1 MLSRFVRFPFT
12 LLLSLTILLSS
23 VTFALARDDQRL
35 RSINSYVG
43 MTWNLS
49 DANEPLLEM
58 SDESRSNLDL
68 GFIFPFGQF
77 GMHLSESLHYNSQ
90 TRRYL
95 LMLLSEEGRRGS
107 FLELRQVGGSNI
119 FSTTSGPKIDLVD
132 RGNVKVLNGSNGNQY
147 SFITDSEGALRCIR
161 IQDREGSY
169 IRLTYNSAGLID
181 SLADNHG
188 RTVSVNYD
196 DNHVAFLVQTWN
208 VATGWVVKS
217 WNAST
222 SHHASKSTETDSEDV
237 PGFGLTKR
245 IPRDAVTT
253 TYTREMASCDQMLA
267 RMFGGPGAVAAANS
281 YEPARLS
288 GNYPIYRG
296 DLRGDDGIF
305 RPGHLSYA
313 MHLYGSENGTGVT
326 PLYVPAG
333 FTGHSNSPTPTDA
346 AVTFYYPQLGKMKNV
361 TLAVFHVA
369 NFQIQNEN
377 GRIRIGNIGGRGGS
391 FELYKHSH
399 IEFYRGNTGLP
410 SSSRRQAL
418 RIHPSLVFGTAE
430 TKL

>member
-1 MLSRFVRFPFT
+1 MLSRTVRFAFT
-12 LLLSLTILLSS
+12 LLLSLTFFLSAL
-23 VTFALARDDQRL
+23 TFAFARDDQRP
-35 RSINSYVG
+35 RSVNSYVG

-49 DANEPLLEM
+49 DPGEPLLEM
-58 SDESRSNLDL
+58 SDESRSDLDL

-95 LMLLSEEGRRGS
+95 LMLLSEQGRRGN
-107 FLELRQVGGSNI
+107 FLELRSVGGSNV

-132 RGNVKVLNGSNGNQY
+132 RGSLKILNGPNGNQY
-147 SFITDSEGALRCIR
+147 TFNTDSVGGLRCIR
-161 IQDREGSY
+161 IQDRAGST
-169 IRLTYNSAGLID
+169 IRFTYNSAGLID
-181 SLADNHG
+181 GLADDHG

-208 VATGWVVKS
+208 VSTGWVVKS

-222 SHHASKSTETDSEDV
+222 SHHASKSTGTNSEDG
-237 PGFGLTKR
+237 PRFALTKR
-245 IPRDAVTT
+245 MPRDAVTT
-253 TYTREMASCDQMLA
+253 TYTREMANCDQMLA
-267 RMFGGPGAVAAANS
+267 RVFGGPGAVAAANS
-281 YEPARLS
+281 YEPAHLS

-313 MHLYGSENGTGVT
+313 MHLYGSENGTAVT

-333 FTGHSNSPTPTDA
+333 FTSHSNSPTPTDA
-346 AVTFYYPQLGKMKNV
+346 AVTFYYPQLGKLKNV

-377 GRIRIGNIGGRGGS
+377 GRIRIGNIGGPGGS

-410 SSSRRQAL
+410 PTSQRQTL
-418 RIHPSLVFGTAE
+418 RIHPSLVFGIAP
-430 TKL
+430 

>member
-1 MLSRFVRFPFT
+1 
-12 LLLSLTILLSS
+12 
-23 VTFALARDDQRL
+23 
-35 RSINSYVG
+35 
-43 MTWNLS
+43 
-49 DANEPLLEM
+49 M
-58 SDESRSNLDL
+58 SDEARSDLDN

-77 GMHLSESLHYNSQ
+77 GMNLSESLHYNSQ
-90 TRRYL
+90 TRKYL
-95 LMLLSEEGRRGS
+95 LMLLSDKGRRGN
-107 FLELRQVGGSNI
+107 FVELRQVGRSNI

-132 RGNVKVLNGSNGNQY
+132 HGNLKVLNGSNGNQY
-147 SFITDSEGALRCIR
+147 SFITDSEGGLRCIR
-161 IQDREGSY
+161 IQDRAGSS
-169 IRLTYNSAGLID
+169 IRLSYNSAGLID
-181 SLADNHG
+181 GLSDNRG
-188 RTVSVNYD
+188 RSVSVNYD

-208 VATGWVVKS
+208 VETVRMVKS

-222 SHHASKSTETDSEDV
+222 SHHAIKSTETSSEEG
-237 PGFGLTKR
+237 PRFGLTKR
-245 IPRDAVTT
+245 IPRDALTT

-267 RMFGGPGAVAAANS
+267 RIFGGPGAVAAANS

-333 FTGHSNSPTPTDA
+333 FTSHSSTPTPTDA
-346 AVTFYYPQLGKMKNV
+346 AVTFYYPQLGKLKNV

-369 NFQIQNEN
+369 DFQVQNEN

-410 SSSRRQAL
+410 SSSRRQAQ
-418 RIHPSLVFGTAE
+418 RIHPSLVFGT
-430 TKL
+430 TP